1 MKNKRILMILAALA
15 AVLFLSGRTPALAD
29 DAGVRYDYR
38 EVSYDVVV
46 AAQDGSGYLYLRY
59 GPGTYYDVICTIHDG
74 TVLHISLTAQEYGR
88 TTVWGQTEY
97 QGRFGWISLT
107 HTKEYHAP
115 EPVPQSVDYD
125 VAVDA
130 KDGSGYLYLRSGPGM
145 SYEILSEIR
154 DGEKLHISEE
164 MQDASGGFKW
174 GKTEYQG
181 RDGWISLKHTTD
193 YGRYLAE
200 HPEAT
205 TEAPTTEAPTT
216 AAPTTPA
223 PTTAAATTPAPTT
236 AAPTT
241 PAPTTVAPTT
251 PAPTTAAPTTPA
263 PTTPAPTTP
272 APTTAAPT
280 TPAPTTA
287 APTTL
292 APTTAAPA
300 RPSATAAPATAA
312 PDSEKNDGGTIQ
324 TKLVILIAAGS
335 AVIGAAVAALIVIL
349 SKRKKQQ

>member
-251 PAPTTAAPTTPA
+251 PAPDYGGSDHACPDHACPDH
-263 PTTPAPTTP
+263 
-272 APTTAAPT
+272 
-280 TPAPTTA
+280 
-287 APTTL
+287 
-292 APTTAAPA
+292 A
-300 RPSATAAPATAA
+300 RPDDGSPDHPCSYDGSPDHPCPDDGSPRPAFRHGS
-312 PDSEKNDGGTIQ
+312 PRH
-324 TKLVILIAAGS
+324 GS
-335 AVIGAAVAALIVIL
+335 AGQ
-349 SKRKKQQ
+349 RKK

>member
-251 PAPTTAAPTTPA
+251 PCPDYGGSDHACPDHACPDH
-263 PTTPAPTTP
+263 
-272 APTTAAPT
+272 
-280 TPAPTTA
+280 
-287 APTTL
+287 
-292 APTTAAPA
+292 A
-300 RPSATAAPATAA
+300 RPDDGSPDHPCSYDGSPDHPCPDDGSPRPAFRHGS
-312 PDSEKNDGGTIQ
+312 PRH
-324 TKLVILIAAGS
+324 GS
-335 AVIGAAVAALIVIL
+335 AGQ
-349 SKRKKQQ
+349 RKK